1 MRDCLIAVID
11 DDALVR
17 DAAASLIRSFGYR
30 TATYASA
37 DAYLAAEAEA
47 EAGVGDPACV
57 LTDLQMPGR
66 SGLELRVAL
75 RARGSQVPVI
85 LMTAYPTDD
94 LRTRAAALDLVA
106 LLDKPVDPDLLAG
119 ALAAAVRL

>member
-17 DAAASLIRSFGYR
+17 DAAASLIRAFGYR

-37 DAYLAAEAEA
+37 DLYLAEAA
-47 EAGVGDPACV
+47 ADPACV

-66 SGLELRVAL
+66 SGLELGAAL

-85 LMTAYPTDD
+85 LMTAYPTED
-94 LRTRAAALDLVA
+94 LRTRASGLGLAA
-106 LLDKPVDPDLLAG
+106 LLDKPVDPALLNA
-119 ALAAAVRL
+119 AIAAAVG

>member
-30 TATYASA
+30 TTTYASA
-37 DAYLAAEAEA
+37 DAYLASAEA
-47 EAGVGDPACV
+47 VGCV

-66 SGLELRVAL
+66 SGLELRAAL
-75 RARGSQVPVI
+75 RERGSQVPVI
-85 LMTAYPTDD
+85 LMTAYPTDE
-94 LRTRAAALDLVA
+94 LRARAAALGLVA
-106 LLDKPVDPDLLAG
+106 LLDKPVDPALLSDAI
-119 ALAAAVRL
+119 AAALG

>member
-37 DAYLAAEAEA
+37 DAYLAAEA
-47 EAGVGDPACV
+47 GVGDPACV

-66 SGLELRVAL
+66 SGLELRAAL

>member
-30 TATYASA
+30 TTTYASA
-37 DAYLAAEAEA
+37 DAYLASTAAA
-47 EAGVGDPACV
+47 ACV

-66 SGLELRVAL
+66 SGLELRAAL
-75 RARGSQVPVI
+75 RERGSPVPVI
-85 LMTAYPTDD
+85 LMTAYPTEE
-94 LRTRAAALDLVA
+94 LRARAAALGLVA
-106 LLDKPVDPDLLAG
+106 LLDKPVDPALLSA
-119 ALAAAVRL
+119 ALDTAVG

>member
-17 DAAASLIRSFGYR
+17 DAAASLIRAIGYR
-30 TATYASA
+30 AATYVSA
-37 DAYLAAEAEA
+37 DVYLAEAA
-47 EAGVGDPACV
+47 IDPACV

-66 SGLELRVAL
+66 SGLDLSAAL

-85 LMTAYPTDD
+85 LMTAYPTAE
-94 LRTRAAALDLVA
+94 LRARAAQLDLAA
-106 LLDKPVDPDLLAG
+106 LLDKPVNPALLIEAI
-119 ALAAAVRL
+119 AAALG

>member
-17 DAAASLIRSFGYR
+17 AAAASLIRTFGYR

-37 DAYLAAEAEA
+37 DVYLAEAED
-47 EAGVGDPACV
+47 DPACV

-66 SGLELRVAL
+66 SGLELRAAL

-85 LMTAYPTDD
+85 LMTAYPTDE
-94 LRTRAAALDLVA
+94 LRARAATLDLAA
-106 LLDKPVDPDLLAG
+106 LLDKPVDPGLLSR
-119 ALAAAVRL
+119 ALERAIGG

>member
-1 MRDCLIAVID
+1 MPDSLVAVVD

-30 TATYASA
+30 TALYTSA
-37 DAYLAAEAEA
+37 DAYL
-47 EAGVGDPACV
+47 EAGDGETADCV

-66 SGLELRVAL
+66 SGLELRQTL
-75 RARGSQVPVI
+75 RARGLMVPVI
-85 LMTAYPTDD
+85 LMTAYPSAE
-94 LRTRAAALDLVA
+94 LRARAASLDLVA

-119 ALAAAVRL
+119 ALARALGG